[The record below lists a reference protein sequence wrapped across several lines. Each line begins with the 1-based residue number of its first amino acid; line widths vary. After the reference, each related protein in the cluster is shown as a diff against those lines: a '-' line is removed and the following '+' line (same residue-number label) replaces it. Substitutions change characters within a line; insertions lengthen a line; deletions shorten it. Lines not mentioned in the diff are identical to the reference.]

1 VKRVTLLLLS
11 ILLASAALAAVTVT
25 NVSEWHVRAVP
36 PPLKK
41 LAGTDLGNPAY
52 GVKRAV
58 VYSSAE
64 GGLNVTYVEVTVPRC
79 HRAVFDPILYISV
92 SGTAPVRLE
101 AASVTGAYAS
111 QLSANMSVSG
121 SMQVRVAGGTIVQ
134 RTGPP
139 VAVSGSAGVRLEV
152 LVGSGAPLGVEV
164 TRVETW
170 LYFNYSGA
178 QARQK
183 VVWVVKTFPTPPR
196 VVLFYDGFESGT
208 LAGWN
213 RTTYTY
219 VEQKNYDVTVTE
231 TCYWGRPPTP
241 QTITDTTR
249 PVAGGWLAW
258 IGFRNQVSCEPVQ
271 ALDDYLRRSVGVP
284 ASIDGV
290 EVKYVNVTFWWRFL
304 TWDSASYDY
313 INLYLT
319 RGATTYYW
327 KRNYNPNP
335 GSISYGPF
343 KDTGWQRNSTIF
355 TGAAG
360 STVTLT
366 FLLHTYSDQ
375 YYRSWLY
382 IDEVYVVA
390 HFDCVSSP
398 VTLSAV
404 GVQPLSV
411 AQPLGAGSGAGAESS
426 PARPECVE
434 CSRGGRG

>member
-1 VKRVTLLLLS
+1 
-11 ILLASAALAAVTVT
+11 
-25 NVSEWHVRAVP
+25 
-36 PPLKK
+36 
-41 LAGTDLGNPAY
+41 
-52 GVKRAV
+52 
-58 VYSSAE
+58 
-64 GGLNVTYVEVTVPRC
+64 
-79 HRAVFDPILYISV
+79 
-92 SGTAPVRLE
+92 
-101 AASVTGAYAS
+101 
-111 QLSANMSVSG
+111 
-121 SMQVRVAGGTIVQ
+121 
-134 RTGPP
+134 
-139 VAVSGSAGVRLEV
+139 
-152 LVGSGAPLGVEV
+152 
-164 TRVETW
+164 
-170 LYFNYSGA
+170 
-178 QARQK
+178 
-183 VVWVVKTFPTPPR
+183 

-208 LAGWN
+208 LAGWS

-231 TCYWGRPPTP
+231 TCYVWGRPPTP

-258 IGFRNQVSCEPVQ
+258 IGFRNQVPCEPAP
-271 ALDDYLRRSVGVP
+271 ALDDYLSRSVGVP

-304 TWDSASYDY
+304 TWDSANFDY

-335 GSISYGPF
+335 GLSYGPF

-366 FLLHTYSDQ
+366 FLLHTFGDQ

-398 VTLSAV
+398 VTLSAA

-434 CSRGGRG
+434 CSGGGRG